1 MAGMHDALV
10 TTWDDDVAGKRHAI
24 AQRGM
29 FSNRDQTG
37 LSTGNCRPHASAS
50 DALSRSASQSNNES
64 T

>member
-29 FSNRDQTG
+29 FSNRDENARFER
-37 LSTGNCRPHASAS
+37 STAGNTRRRPTVRA
-50 DALSRSASQSNNES
+50 
-64 T
+64 